1 MFDNIDDMEIDINDD
16 YLEMLTESQRIQAV
30 KEVAKKLQQLRH
42 DFYKDENKM
51 QTMREATGKLK

>member
-1 MFDNIDDMEIDINDD
+1 MEIDINDD